1 MNEAQRLYAE
11 AVEALNRRQWEAAH
25 AMGLRLVG
33 MVPGHGGVHFVA
45 GVAALQLQ
53 RLPEGVRHLQRAVH
67 LSPARADYAAQFA
80 RALAMARLTRE
91 ALVAAD
97 AAAAMAPDDAAT
109 LDTLGVV
116 YTQANEH
123 AKAIALAKPLFEF
136 PNNLLGLESIEGQDQ
151 HHPLLLA
158 IVAYPELL
166 KVQFIEKF
174 LNIVLTISRQKYPQ
188 FA

>member
-67 LSPARADYAAQFA
+67 LSPARADYAGQCA
-80 RALAMARLTRE
+80 RALAMAPTVLLCDEPTQGVDVGVRRQDFQLIGDLEHFVHDKLHVAQGRVVLGHGDPL
-91 ALVAAD
+91 ALSNVD
-97 AAAAMAPDDAAT
+97 
-109 LDTLGVV
+109 
-116 YTQANEH
+116 
-123 AKAIALAKPLFEF
+123 
-136 PNNLLGLESIEGQDQ
+136 
-151 HHPLLLA
+151 
-158 IVAYPELL
+158 
-166 KVQFIEKF
+166 
-174 LNIVLTISRQKYPQ
+174 
-188 FA
+188 